1 MSSPRSILILGLV
14 AAIAVG
20 CGTTTASGG
29 NGASGGAD
37 TSADSA
43 VNDASG
49 TDAISDGTD
58 ATDPTDLQCQDS
70 TGCFEEDGKD
80 GDTQNSDA
88 GTDSTV
94 GTDAVSDDASAGT
107 CPPVLKDKT
116 LGLHAKACTQ
126 DADCAY
132 GLCQIGGFLT
142 GYDNSIGYCTKD
154 CACSDPAAQC
164 SSDNASGKE
173 FICGFELSKSGG
185 NPKAG
190 ATPQKRCSLHCLT
203 DADCAAWNPAMPHCI
218 GSTNYVS
225 SAGVCGFDPLK

>member
-1 MSSPRSILILGLV
+1 MSAPRSIFFLGFV

-20 CGTTTASGG
+20 CGTTTANGG
-29 NGASGGAD
+29 NGGIAGAD

-43 VNDASG
+43 VTDANG
-49 TDAISDGTD
+49 TDAIGD
-58 ATDPTDLQCQDS
+58 ATGSDTSDPTDLQCQDT
-70 TGCFEEDGKD
+70 TGCFAGDDAKD
-80 GDTQNSDA
+80 GDT
-88 GTDSTV
+88 GTDSNV
-94 GTDAVSDDASAGT
+94 GTDAASDTSAGT
-107 CPPVLKDKT
+107 CPPVLKSKT
-116 LGLHAKACTQ
+116 LGQHAKACTQ

-132 GLCQIGGFLT
+132 GLCQKGGFLT
-142 GYDNSIGYCTKD
+142 GYDSGIGYCTKD

-164 SSDNASGKE
+164 SSDNAGGKE

-203 DADCAAWNPAMPHCI
+203 DADCAAWNPALPHCI